1 MCIKQRGG
9 NMIKYISNKILNFI
23 YKNCSLPDD
32 MKEVYQYGIEMT
44 ISSILNIILI
54 ISISLLVKD
63 FISGIVFLLFFIPLR
78 IYCGGYHA
86 TSYFRCNTVFVITY
100 VLVFLIGTSLSTVFK
115 NYIQVAEVILL
126 LSFIPVLIFSPVKN
140 KHKKLSDSTAKKCR
154 IISIILYIVLALA
167 SIFFCSMELYGS
179 IMVITLASVSVMILV
194 EIFMQ
199 RRGYHEV

>member
-1 MCIKQRGG
+1 
-9 NMIKYISNKILNFI
+9 MIKHISNKILNFI
-23 YKNCSLPDD
+23 YRNCSLSDD
-32 MKEVYQYGIEMT
+32 MKEVYQYGIET
-44 ISSILNIILI
+44 IISSLLNIALI
-54 ISISLLVKD
+54 AVISLLVQD
-63 FISGIVFLLFFIPLR
+63 FISGIVYLIFFIPLR
-78 IYCGGYHA
+78 IYSGGYHA
-86 TSYFRCNTVFVITY
+86 TSYFRCNTAFVITF

-115 NYIQVAEVILL
+115 NHIQIAEVILL

-167 SIFFCSMELYGS
+167 SIFFCSMEFYGS
-179 IMVITLASVSVMILV
+179 IMVMTLVSVSVMILV